1 MTFYEAA
8 LRVLEA
14 AGRPLHF
21 QEITERSVQQ
31 SLLSHVGK
39 TPELTMLSRL
49 LAMAR
54 RKTDR
59 KVVVTSKD
67 MFALADWALPE
78 EPDAL
83 AQTALAEAPEE
94 ENVLPL
100 RPAERHPEARVEN
113 VRVAG
118 RGAERKR
125 PREDEDAG
133 RKRKRR
139 FPPIAEVVFE
149 LLSEARASL
158 GAAAIAVQAREREL
172 AAEEMS
178 DQDILTALLEDN
190 QRRIDAGRRPQFVLD
205 QQSGAVSLERGGAPG
220 AISSIEVQAAF
231 AAALGIPMDAGRP
244 VLPKARPAPE
254 TPPELAQAH
263 AALKAAAREAR
274 RAAAR
279 VLRRRLAE
287 LDAGTFEKTMVKLLH
302 AMGFRELKVA
312 RRSKDGPLLIAR
324 KRDAS
329 LELRYGIRLLHG
341 SATVDSKAV
350 HELRRD
356 LGHQSAH
363 VGLIA
368 TPGELRGEARSEA
381 LGSGPLVF
389 LWSGDALADKY
400 LEAGAGVTVTRL
412 ESYELDDRFFDLA
425 RVDAQEAQRKREE
438 RLREKRRGHDREE
451 EGEEAARRELPARA
465 PAPRDEAEDL
475 EVAARAPASAEG
487 PHAPDERGEVSLS
500 EADAD
505 ADAHEDGDEGD
516 EDLEEAESLVA
527 GGRAVEGS
535 GAPGQPAQASPG
547 ERRRRR
553 RRRRGRRGRGRGQE
567 GGASAGSPGAP
578 APSGEGALEAGV
590 SSGPAAG
597 TSEPRSEA
605 PAPPAPPGAGEGSAA

>member
-21 QEITERSVQQ
+21 QEITERSIQQ

-83 AQTALAEAPEE
+83 ALTALAEVREE

-100 RPAERHPEARVEN
+100 RPAERHPESRQDN
-113 VRVAG
+113 VRVTG

-125 PREDEDAG
+125 RREDEDEG
-133 RKRKRR
+133 RRPKRK
-139 FPPIAEVVFE
+139 FPPISEVVFE
-149 LLSEARASL
+149 VLSDARSSL
-158 GAAAIAVQAREREL
+158 RPEAIAAQAHEREL
-172 AAEEMS
+172 AGEEMS
-178 DQDILTALLEDN
+178 EQEILTALLEDN

-205 QQSGAVSLERGGAPG
+205 PQSGAVALERGGA
-220 AISSIEVQAAF
+220 SSLGSAEIQAAF
-231 AAALGIPMDAGRP
+231 AAALGIAMDAGRP
-244 VLPKARPAPE
+244 VLAKARRASE
-254 TPPELAQAH
+254 TSPELAQAH
-263 AALKAAAREAR
+263 AALKAAVKEAR

-279 VLRRRLAE
+279 VLRRRLLE
-287 LDAGTFEKTMVKLLH
+287 LDARTFEKTMVKVLH

-329 LELRYGIRLLHG
+329 LELRYAIRLLAG
-341 SATVDSKAV
+341 SPTVDARAV
-350 HELRRD
+350 QDLRRD

-381 LGSGPLVF
+381 LGSGPVVF
-389 LWSGDALADKY
+389 LWCGEALGDKY
-400 LEAGAGVTVTRL
+400 LEASAGVLVTHV
-412 ESYELDDRFFDLA
+412 ESYELDDRFFELA
-425 RVDAQEAQRKREE
+425 RVDAQEAQLRREE
-438 RLREKRRGHDREE
+438 RLRQKRRPQESPGQDEPADEE
-451 EGEEAARRELPARA
+451 TPVRAPFPVEAA
-465 PAPRDEAEDL
+465 PAPREDG
-475 EVAARAPASAEG
+475 S
-487 PHAPDERGEVSLS
+487 EVSLS
-500 EADAD
+500 GADGDAD
-505 ADAHEDGDEGD
+505 DEGDEGD
-516 EDLEEAESLVA
+516 DDLDETESPAGEARGAEGSVA
-527 GGRAVEGS
+527 GGEVGQGS
-535 GAPGQPAQASPG
+535 G

-553 RRRRGRRGRGRGQE
+553 RRRRGRRGRGRQE
-567 GGASAGSPGAP
+567 GAAPGVAVAAPGEDSGASGGSSAP
-578 APSGEGALEAGV
+578 
-590 SSGPAAG
+590 
-597 TSEPRSEA
+597 EPRA
-605 PAPPAPPGAGEGSAA
+605 PERASDSPEPPGPTGAGEGSAG